1 MRVLQVITGLAAGGA
16 EQQLRLLLRHLPD
29 RHHCD
34 VVTLE
39 NPGTVAQGL
48 REDGVRVFELG
59 MRGNRDLAALPRLT
73 GLIRHGRYDLVHCHL
88 YRSLVYGRLAARLAG
103 VGAVVAT
110 EHSLL
115 PGIIEGRRI
124 TPGVRALYLA
134 AERLG
139 QRTVAVSDPVAEHL
153 AGWRVPAHRVVTIP
167 NGVDVA
173 RYAQPAPTRA
183 ATRQFLRAELG
194 LPQDALVVGG
204 LGRLVPGKR
213 FDVLVDALALMPAGA
228 GAARLLLV
236 GDGEERPALERRARA
251 AGVADRVVF
260 AGERDDVPD
269 LLTAMD
275 VLAAPSRTE
284 TFGMALIEALAAGLP
299 VRWSS
304 GPALSELPPEAAPG
318 AVRVR
323 SDPAAYA
330 AELAGLRQCRT
341 PLPQPAAVRHY
352 DIARLAPLVAEV
364 YDRLGPVPAG
374 PTAPVT
380 RTVPVQPQPQP
391 HAPAAPAKTS
401 R

>member
-1 MRVLQVITGLAAGGA
+1 MKVLHVITGLAAGGA

-29 RHHCD
+29 RHQCD
-34 VVTLE
+34 VVALE

-48 REDGVRVFELG
+48 REDGVRVFDLG

-88 YRSLVYGRLAARLAG
+88 YRSCVYGRLAARLAG

-139 QRTVAVSDPVAEHL
+139 QRTVAVSDSVAEHL
-153 AGWRVPAHRVVTIP
+153 ADWKVPAHRVLTIP

-204 LGRLVPGKR
+204 LGRMVPGKR
-213 FDVLVDALALMPAGA
+213 FDVLVDALALMPPG
-228 GAARLLLV
+228 GDGRTGARLLLV

-260 AGERDDVPD
+260 TGERDDVPD
-269 LLTAMD
+269 LLTTMD

-352 DIARLAPLVAEV
+352 DIARLAPLVAEL
-364 YDRLGPVPAG
+364 YDRLGAVPAG
-374 PTAPVT
+374 AATPGT
-380 RTVPVQPQPQP
+380 RTVPIQP

>member
-1 MRVLQVITGLAAGGA
+1 MKVLHVITGLAAGGA

-29 RHHCD
+29 RHQCD
-34 VVTLE
+34 VVGLE
-39 NPGTVAQGL
+39 NPGTVAHGL
-48 REDGVRVFELG
+48 REDGVRVFDLG

-88 YRSLVYGRLAARLAG
+88 YRSCVYGRLAARLAG

-139 QRTVAVSDPVAEHL
+139 QRTVAVSDSVAGQL
-153 AGWRVPAHRVVTIP
+153 ADWRVPAHRVLTIP
-167 NGVDVA
+167 NGVDAA

-213 FDVLVDALALMPAGA
+213 FDVLVDALALMDVGEGRKART
-228 GAARLLLV
+228 RLLLV
-236 GDGEERPALERRARA
+236 GDGEARPALERRARA

-284 TFGMALIEALAAGLP
+284 TFGMVLIEALAAGLP

-318 AVRVR
+318 ARRIR

-330 AELAGLRQCRT
+330 AELALLRQCRT
-341 PLPQPAAVRHY
+341 PLPQPEAVRHY
-352 DIARLAPLVAEV
+352 DIARLAPLVAEL
-364 YDRLGPVPAG
+364 YDRLGAAPAA
-374 PTAPVT
+374 TASS
-380 RTVPVQPQPQP
+380 RTVPLQQ